1 MKKILLMAILA
12 LMVQA
17 CKPSSDNNQDNKD
30 DNTSKTDNGKE
41 NTDGVSKNVAYVNP
55 PFKEE
60 DVIFEDFVVKAED
73 GKNITTNSGSMINF
87 PKNAFL
93 DAEGKEIKGEVS
105 VKYREIMNPA
115 DIFLSGISM
124 KYDSSGTKNEF
135 QSAGMIEILAFHQ
148 GKPVFVNPKAK
159 GDVLLKS
166 DDLSKDYNLY
176 HLDTVKRNWTYLGKD
191 EIKNMPSKAQNNANE
206 NVAVAPIK
214 PEKANPDKLTFD
226 INSPDIPELNVY
238 KGVKFEVLSDADVK
252 KMEANAKITWEKAYV
267 ERTRTPN
274 VYNIVFIAGTNKQQV
289 LAKPVLGEK
298 DFAAAYSLF
307 EKKNEA
313 YKKAIEE
320 GLKIDVATEKQARAF
335 SIANFGTINC
345 DRMRSEQ
352 LESVDIIAKNAQGQN
367 LMLKSVSIVQKGING
382 VLNYDS
388 PKGVRYAPTQDNFIC
403 GITENGNFVHARLP
417 KTEGKTSVEVKMAQ
431 AEAKDIRKLM
441 KF

>member
-1 MKKILLMAILA
+1 MKKILLMVMFA
-12 LMVQA
+12 LVVQA
-17 CKPSSDNNQDNKD
+17 CKTTSDNNQDNQNG
-30 DNTSKTDNGKE
+30 NTSKTDNGEDDAK
-41 NTDGVSKNVAYVNP
+41 NINKNVAYVNP

-60 DVIFEDFVVKAED
+60 DVVFEDFVVKAED
-73 GKNITTNSGSMINF
+73 GKNITTSSGSMINF

-93 DAEGKEIKGEVS
+93 DAAGKEIKGDVR

-124 KYDSSGTKNEF
+124 KYDSSGKQNEF

-148 GKPVFVNPKAK
+148 GKPVFTNPKAK
-159 GDVLLKS
+159 GDILLKS

-191 EIKNMPSKAQNNANE
+191 EIKNMPSKGQNNAN
-206 NVAVAPIK
+206 VVVAPVK
-214 PEKANPDKLTFD
+214 PEKANPNKLTFD
-226 INSPDIPELNVY
+226 INSEDIAELKIY
-238 KGVKFEVLSDADVK
+238 KGVKFEVLKDADVK

-267 ERTRTPN
+267 ERTGTPN
-274 VYNIVFIAGTNKQQV
+274 IYNIVFIAGTKKQQV

-313 YKKAIEE
+313 YKKAIEKT
-320 GLKIDVATEKQARAF
+320 LKVDVAIEKQARAF

-352 LESVDIIAKNAQGQN
+352 LENVDIIAKNAQGQK
-367 LMLKSVSIVQKGING
+367 LILKSLSIVQKGING
-382 VLNYDS
+382 VLNYNS
-388 PKGVRYAPTQDNFIC
+388 TKGVLYAPTQDNFIC

-417 KTEGKTSVEVKMAQ
+417 KTDKKASVEVIMVQ
-431 AEAKDIRKLM
+431 AEPKDIRKLM